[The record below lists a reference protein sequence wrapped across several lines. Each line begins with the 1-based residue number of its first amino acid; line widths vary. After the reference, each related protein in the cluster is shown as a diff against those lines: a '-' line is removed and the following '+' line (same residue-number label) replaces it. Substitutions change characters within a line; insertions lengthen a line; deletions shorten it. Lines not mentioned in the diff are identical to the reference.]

1 MKPPTMTELGNWN
14 ASDRVEHGYTY
25 LYDEIFAPIRYKPV
39 RVLEIGYARGRGP
52 RMLAEFFPRGIIHS
66 FDINKDLYRHQK
78 NLSKE
83 LRKRTIFYVGDQS
96 DPASMQEVLEKVYNG
111 PRNKDK
117 RGYRQFDIIIDD
129 GSHVPEHQQTS
140 FNFLWPEV
148 KPGGLYIIEDWH
160 PYYVDGEHET
170 VSWLFKKVH
179 ELNRA
184 GDKDA
189 EPTLTDTDWVMFSYN
204 QAILRKAHNV

>member
-1 MKPPTMTELGNWN
+1 
-14 ASDRVEHGYTY
+14 
-25 LYDEIFAPIRYKPV
+25 
-39 RVLEIGYARGRGP
+39 VLEIGYARGRGP

-66 FDINKDLYRHQK
+66 FDNNKSLYRHQK